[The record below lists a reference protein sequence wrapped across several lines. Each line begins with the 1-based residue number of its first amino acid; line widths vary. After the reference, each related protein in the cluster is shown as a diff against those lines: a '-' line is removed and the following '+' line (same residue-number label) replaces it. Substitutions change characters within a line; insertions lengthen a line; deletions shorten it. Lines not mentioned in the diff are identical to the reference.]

1 MIRAVVICAGIEQT
15 TGRGCRLQVEELQEE
30 SGQIMDEI
38 PVRPLNRQEFAAF
51 GEVIEPDSTVET
63 IAIND
68 GYALRYNDLATVD
81 VRGSGGRPLI
91 NIFRSKPRP
100 LPIAIHMMER
110 HPLGSQAFMSLQMKK
125 FLVVVA
131 PPGESVDPEN
141 LSAFMTNGFQGV
153 NYARGVWHFPLISLD
168 EEQDFLVID
177 RGGPENNCEEIF
189 FSKSEIRMLK
199 YPAPDRPSQHTFRSG
214 SV

>member
-1 MIRAVVICAGIEQT
+1 MN
-15 TGRGCRLQVEELQEE
+15 ELLA
-30 SGQIMDEI
+30 
-38 PVRPLNRQEFAAF
+38 RPLTRDEFEPF
-51 GEVIEPDSTVET
+51 GDVIETDATVET

-68 GYALRYNDLATVD
+68 GYAIRYNDLATVD
-81 VRGSGGRPLI
+81 VLGSGGRPLI

-110 HPLGSQAFMSLQMKK
+110 HPLGSQAFISLQKKK

-131 PPGESVDPEN
+131 PSGTSVGPED
-141 LSAFMTNGFQGV
+141 LSAFITNGLQGV

-177 RGGPENNCEEIF
+177 RGGPENNCDEMF
-189 FSKSEIRMLK
+189 FNESETRILK
-199 YPAPDRPSQHTFRSG
+199 YQATI
-214 SV
+214 